1 MWAFLLISLMMLSST
16 MIIHLE
22 TSEGI
27 YIGLGADIDET

>member
-1 MWAFLLISLMMLSST
+1 MLSST

-22 TSEGI
+22 TSEGV